1 MSQLSKRGFSS
12 SPPPVRP
19 PQSLE
24 QFPFSRRS
32 GPSATKTLLKLNVIG
47 NSSVLIQARLLGA
60 ARPQENSPGSGG
72 YMDVVVPFPVG
83 RLESTQGKTTIPKMP
98 LYYGGR
104 GGQSACRAPPPSG
117 WAACQCV
124 CKHAGSL
131 SWGGRRRRWPSGEVP
146 GAASRVRSA
155 IPELV
160 RVPVTVASGKR
171 TVRRRRR
178 QSEPYP
184 LLPPGGGRAWP
195 AEEREGREGVG
206 PGRPVCGDG

>member
-1 MSQLSKRGFSS
+1 
-12 SPPPVRP
+12 
-19 PQSLE
+19 
-24 QFPFSRRS
+24 
-32 GPSATKTLLKLNVIG
+32 
-47 NSSVLIQARLLGA
+47 
-60 ARPQENSPGSGG
+60 
-72 YMDVVVPFPVG
+72 MDVVVPFPVG
-83 RLESTQGKTTIPKMP
+83 RLENTQGKTTIPKMP

-184 LLPPGGGRAWP
+184 LLPRAGLS
-195 AEEREGREGVG
+195 AEMDDSKFL
-206 PGRPVCGDG
+206 CGFFWIFHIQDHVIYKQTVWRFHPPSQLPSIAFSSC